1 MVGHGLN
8 LASAFRG
15 LAEADPDRGC
25 LVFRDQEFARADVL
39 DRASRIAGILRGADL
54 GCHAERSALAPWER
68 GQSVVALMLYNGNE
82 YLESMLGSY
91 AARCA
96 PANINWRATADELT
110 YLLTDSGAEALIYH
124 RSLAATVATAIAA
137 VAHDVLLLE
146 VDDGRGDV
154 TNVGRGAQPYED
166 ALADSSPCWID
177 GSPDDLYVLYTGGTT
192 GRPKGTLWRQAD
204 FVRGALGVR
213 HETVERVLAAAA
225 QAPGRLRSLAAPPL
239 IHGAAQ
245 WNSWSTWLAGGTV
258 IFPSDVHRFSA
269 VDVLQTIERS
279 RATALQIVGDAFGRP
294 LLDAL
299 RGAPFDLGS
308 LRVITS
314 GGTALSPDVRAGLQA
329 ALPGVTV
336 LDIVGSSEAGR
347 LAVASHDASGS
358 SGFVPSGSTTVITD
372 TRDALLV
379 PSDDAVGWLATAG
392 AIPLGYLGDKAK
404 TEATFPIIDGVRYV
418 VPGDRARWRV
428 DGSIDILGREAA
440 VINTGGEKVFAEEVE
455 AALISHPA
463 VDDALVV
470 GCPHPTLGS
479 EVCAVV
485 ATRHPVGADELRDH
499 VAQTLSRYKLP
510 RRIVFADA
518 VERSPAGKPDYPW
531 ARGRLDGNEGT

>member
-1 MVGHGLN
+1 MVGPGLN

-15 LAEADPDRGC
+15 LAQADPDRVC
-25 LVFRDQEFARADVL
+25 LVFREREFSRAVVG
-39 DRASRIAGILRGADL
+39 DRAGRVAGILRAGGL
-54 GCHAERSALAPWER
+54 GCFAERDTLAPWER
-68 GQSVVALMLYNGNE
+68 GQSVVGLMLYNGNE
-82 YLESMLGSY
+82 YLESMLGAY

-96 PANINWRATADELT
+96 PANINWRSTADELA
-110 YLLTDSGAEALIYH
+110 YLLTDSGAEALVYH
-124 RSLAATVATAIAA
+124 RSLAATVATAVAA
-137 VAHDVLLLE
+137 VTHDVLLLE
-146 VDDGRGDV
+146 VDDGRGD
-154 TNVGRGAQPYED
+154 RGVPKARAYES
-166 ALADSSPCWID
+166 ALAESTPCWID
-177 GSPDDLYVLYTGGTT
+177 GSADDLYVLYTGGTT

-213 HETVERVLAAAA
+213 HESVESVVTAGAAS
-225 QAPGRLRSLAAPPL
+225 PSRLRSLAAPPL

-258 IFPSDVHRFSA
+258 IFPSEVHRFDA
-269 VDVLQTIERS
+269 GDVLRTIERS
-279 RATALQIVGDAFGRP
+279 HATALQIVGDAFGRP

-299 RGAPFDLGS
+299 AAGQFDVGS

-314 GGTALSPDVRAGLQA
+314 GGTALSPDVRVGLQA

-358 SGFVPSGSTTVITD
+358 SGFIPSGSTTVITD
-372 TRDALLV
+372 GRDAV
-379 PSDDAVGWLATAG
+379 MPSNDTAVGWLATAG
-392 AIPLGYLGDKAK
+392 AIPLGYLGDRAK
-404 TEATFPIIDGVRYV
+404 TQATFPMIGGVRYV
-418 VPGDRARWRV
+418 VPGDRARWRA
-428 DGSIDILGREAA
+428 DGAVDILGREAA

-455 AALISHPA
+455 AALISHSA

-485 ATRHPVGADELRDH
+485 ATRGAVTAEELREH
-499 VAQTLSRYKLP
+499 VARTLSRYKLP

-531 ARGRLDGNEGT
+531 ARARLDAHG